1 MRAQNE
7 VTYIAE
13 SEAEESKAIIV
24 LLVCVLGIV
33 AACLAAWTGFMVAS
47 ELSSRSVVIYAK
59 SELTKD
65 QLRIIKAPGE
75 NHAPGR

>member
-1 MRAQNE
+1 MKTENA
-7 VTYIAE
+7 VTYIEE

-33 AACLAAWTGFMVAS
+33 AACLSAWTGFMVAS

-65 QLRIIKAPGE
+65 QLRIIKAQGE
-75 NHAPGR
+75 GHAR

>member
-1 MRAQNE
+1 MKTENA
-7 VTYIAE
+7 VTYIQE

-33 AACLAAWTGFMVAS
+33 AACLSAWAGFMVAS

-59 SELTKD
+59 SELSKD
-65 QLRIIKAPGE
+65 QLRIIKAQGAG
-75 NHAPGR
+75 HAH